1 MNVIFARESELLKE
15 AILRLAGEVEM
26 RLSEVL
32 KAMERRDK
40 EAMRMWM
47 DRDKEIDER
56 EVQIEEECLKILA
69 LHQPVARDLR
79 FVVAVLKI
87 NNDLER
93 IGDIV
98 VNIAA
103 HGLRL
108 ADFPVT
114 DFQGKLMQMGRVA
127 REMLKESLDAL
138 ISLEVRQ
145 AVAVIARDDE
155 LDRLSAEVIQNV
167 IERATPANTGAMTE
181 SLILAHSVARDL
193 ERVGDHATNIAEDV
207 AYLVDGTII
216 RHQSCPLKVER
227 LWQTRPC

>member
-40 EAMRMWM
+40 KAMQMWM
-47 DRDKEIDER
+47 DRDAEIDER

-98 VNIAA
+98 VNVAER
-103 HGLRL
+103 GLRL

-114 DFQGKLMQMGRVA
+114 DFQEKLMQMGRVA

-155 LDRLSAEVIQNV
+155 LDRLNVEVIQSV
-167 IERATPANTGAMTE
+167 IARATPANTGAMTE
-181 SLILAHSVARDL
+181 SLILTHSIARDL

-216 RHQSCPLKVER
+216 RHQSGPLK
-227 LWQTRPC
+227 

>member
-15 AILRLAGEVEM
+15 AILRLAGEVEL
-26 RLSEVL
+26 RLYEVL

-40 EAMRMWM
+40 EAMQMWM
-47 DRDKEIDER
+47 DRDAEIDER

-98 VNIAA
+98 VNIAER
-103 HGLRL
+103 GLRL
-108 ADFPVT
+108 TDFPVT
-114 DFQGKLMQMGRVA
+114 DFQEKLMQMGRVA

-138 ISLEVRQ
+138 ISLEVHK
-145 AVAVIARDDE
+145 AVAVITRDDE
-155 LDRLSAEVIQNV
+155 LDRMNAAVIHSV
-167 IERATPANTGAMTE
+167 IARAAPANTGAMTE
-181 SLILAHSVARDL
+181 SLILTHSIARDL

-216 RHQSCPLKVER
+216 RHKGLPLK
-227 LWQTRPC
+227 

>member
-15 AILRLAGEVEM
+15 SVLRLAGEVEM

-40 EAMRMWM
+40 EMLQRWM
-47 DRDKEIDER
+47 DRDNEIDER

-98 VNIAA
+98 VNVAER
-103 HGLRL
+103 GLRL
-108 ADFPVT
+108 TDFPVT
-114 DFQGKLMQMGRVA
+114 DFQKKLMQMGRVA

-138 ISLEVRQ
+138 ISLEVRR
-145 AVAVIARDDE
+145 AVAVLARDDE
-155 LDRLSAEVIQNV
+155 LDRMNVEVIQGV
-167 IERATPANTGAMTE
+167 IALATPANTGAMTE
-181 SLILAHSVARDL
+181 SLILTHSIAHEL
-193 ERVGDHATNIAEDV
+193 ERIGDHATNIAEDV

-216 RHQSCPLKVER
+216 RHKSGSLNEESV
-227 LWQTRPC
+227 WHTRPC